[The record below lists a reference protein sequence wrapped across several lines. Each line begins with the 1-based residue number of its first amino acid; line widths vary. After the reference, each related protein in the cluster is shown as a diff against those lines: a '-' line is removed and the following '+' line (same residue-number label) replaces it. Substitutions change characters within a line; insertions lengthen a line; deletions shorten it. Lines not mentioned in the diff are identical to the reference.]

1 VSLVNAPARLAG
13 RARAAALVLF
23 AVGPLALATVHAST
37 GIHYTARDGAY
48 DDTTTGAVAHPE
60 VAFGVGSGP
69 MQTAIGLAKA
79 HWGTNPCGGNVTIVW
94 SQLDPS
100 INAQSAWTNPRS
112 AYDNPDLNTDCTV
125 TFNPIADF
133 DWPKFCTVTVHEYGH
148 LSGKPHVND
157 SNDVMSPYYTKPV
170 PECTAN
176 TPPQF
181 QPTAPAPQVSAPA
194 PTAAKAAKTT
204 QVKVVKPA
212 VVKKAAAKK
221 AAPKKAKAKRTKV
234 KKTKKAKAR
243 DRARLARRHAR
254 RTGKRRA

>member
-1 VSLVNAPARLAG
+1 
-13 RARAAALVLF
+13 
-23 AVGPLALATVHAST
+23 
-37 GIHYTARDGAY
+37 
-48 DDTTTGAVAHPE
+48 
-60 VAFGVGSGP
+60 

-125 TFNPIADF
+125 TFNPVANF
-133 DWPKFCTVTVHEYGH
+133 DWAKFCTVTVHEYGH

-176 TPPQF
+176 TPAQF
-181 QPTAPAPQVSAPA
+181 QPTAPAPQISAPA
-194 PTAAKAAKTT
+194 PAAAKAAKTT
-204 QVKVVKPA
+204 QVKVVRRA
-212 VVKKAAAKK
+212 VAKK
-221 AAPKKAKAKRTKV
+221 KSAVTKAKAK
-234 KKTKKAKAR
+234 KTNAKARKAKAKAR
-243 DRARLARRHAR
+243 TKARGWAR
-254 RTGKRRA
+254 RTRRHTSRKARS

>member
-1 VSLVNAPARLAG
+1 MSRGAERAETDGVALVNATARLAG

-23 AVGPLALATVHAST
+23 AVGPLVLATVHASS

-60 VAFGVGSGP
+60 VAFAVGSPP
-69 MQTAIGLAKA
+69 MQTAIQLAKA
-79 HWGTNPCGGNVTIVW
+79 HWGTNPCGGNVTLVW
-94 SQLDPS
+94 SALDTS

-125 TFNPIADF
+125 TFNPVADF
-133 DWPKFCTVTVHEYGH
+133 DWPKFCTVTVHEFGH

-176 TPPQF
+176 TPAQF
-181 QPTAPAPQVSAPA
+181 QPVAPAAQAPAPA
-194 PTAAKAAKTT
+194 PTAAKAA
-204 QVKVVKPA
+204 VIKPA
-212 VVKKAAAKK
+212 KIARPAVKKATRA
-221 AAPKKAKAKRTKV
+221 KAKAK
-234 KKTKKAKAR
+234 AKAR
-243 DRARLARRHAR
+243 ARARARTRAHAR
-254 RTGKRRA
+254 TRRA

>member
-48 DDTTTGAVAHPE
+48 DDTTTGAIPHPE
-60 VAFGVGSGP
+60 VAFAVGSVP

-125 TFNPIADF
+125 TFNPVADF

-170 PECTAN
+170 PECTAPAN
-176 TPPQF
+176 TPAQF
-181 QPTAPAPQVSAPA
+181 QPAAPAPQVSAPA
-194 PTAAKAAKTT
+194 PVASKAAKTT
-204 QVKVVKPA
+204 PVKVVRPA
-212 VVKKAAAKK
+212 VKKAAPKK
-221 AAPKKAKAKRTKV
+221 AAPKKAKAR
-234 KKTKKAKAR
+234 KKAR
-243 DRARLARRHAR
+243 GHAR
-254 RTGKRRA
+254 SARGRYAKKRSRRAATRKA